1 MAGHGYVRRPRMSV
15 RPVRTRMACLRKAH
29 LKMTQLTPVLTV
41 ELAAQL
47 ARIALNGIA
56 REYPTYPGHVLLDVA
71 DLRRTRELHPAFYG
85 CFDWHSAVHSHWLL
99 ARVLRLLPALPE
111 AGPIR
116 SALSEHLTEAN
127 VRAEAAYFAQP
138 GRGGFER
145 PYGWAWLL
153 KLAEELLDYDDPDG
167 RRWSAAIEPLARLI
181 AQLYLEYL
189 PRLTYPIR
197 SGTHSN
203 TSFGLTFALDYAQ
216 ASGHAQLRDRIVAR
230 SRDYYGADRNG
241 PAIWE
246 PSGGDFHSPCLAEAD
261 LMRRVLPPADFA
273 DWLAVFLP
281 DLAGGGPPQLL
292 TPAVVSDRS
301 DGQIVHLDGLNLSRA
316 WCIWGIA
323 QALPPDDRRRS
334 ILIEAAERHARVG
347 LIGIG
352 SGDYMG
358 EHWLGSFALYML
370 GCVPHQEA
378 G

>member
-1 MAGHGYVRRPRMSV
+1 MMQPLPA
-15 RPVRTRMACLRKAH
+15 
-29 LKMTQLTPVLTV
+29 LTV

-56 REYPTYPGHVLLDVA
+56 REYPTDPGHVLLDAA
-71 DLRRTRELHPAFYG
+71 DLRRNRDLHPAFYG

-99 ARVLRLLPALPE
+99 ARLLRLKPALPE
-111 AGPIR
+111 ATLIR
-116 SALSEHLTEAN
+116 SALNDHLTEAN
-127 VRAEAAYFAQP
+127 LRAEAAYFAQP
-138 GRGGFER
+138 GRVGFER

-153 KLAEELLDYDDPDG
+153 KLAEELLDWDDPDG
-167 RRWSAAIEPLARLI
+167 RRWSAAIEPFARLI
-181 AQLYLEYL
+181 TELYLEYL

-203 TSFGLTFALDYAQ
+203 TAFGLTFALDYAQ
-216 ASGHAQLRDRIVAR
+216 ASAHTLLRDRIVAR
-230 SRDYYGADRNG
+230 SLDYYGADRNG
-241 PAIWE
+241 PAMWE
-246 PSGGDFHSPCLAEAD
+246 PSGGDFLSPCLAEAD
-261 LMRRVLPPADFA
+261 LMRRVLSAAVFA

-281 DLAGGGPPQLL
+281 SLAEGGPPQLL

-316 WCIWGIA
+316 WCMWGMA

-334 ILIEAAERHARVG
+334 ILIEVAERHTRVG

>member
-1 MAGHGYVRRPRMSV
+1 MSV
-15 RPVRTRMACLRKAH
+15 RLVLKRIACLRKAH
-29 LKMTQLTPVLTV
+29 INMMQPSPALTV

-56 REYPTYPGHVLLDVA
+56 REYPTYPGHVLLDAA

-99 ARVLRLLPALPE
+99 ARLLRLLPALPE
-111 AGPIR
+111 AEPIR
-116 SALSEHLTEAN
+116 SALNDHLTEAN
-127 VRAEAAYFAQP
+127 LRAEAAYFAEP
-138 GRGGFER
+138 GRRSFER

-153 KLAEELLDYDDPDG
+153 KLAEELLDWDDPDG

-181 AQLYLEYL
+181 AELYLEFL

-203 TSFGLTFALDYAQ
+203 TAFGLTFALDYAQ
-216 ASGHAQLRDRIVAR
+216 ASAHALLRDRIVAR
-230 SRDYYGADRNG
+230 SLDYYGADRNG
-241 PAIWE
+241 PAMWE
-246 PSGGDFHSPCLAEAD
+246 PGGGDFLSPCLAEAD
-261 LMRRVLPPADFA
+261 LMRRVLPAADFA
-273 DWLAVFLP
+273 GWLALFLP
-281 DLAGGGPPQLL
+281 SLAEGGPPQLL

-316 WCIWGIA
+316 WCLWGIA
-323 QALPPDDRRRS
+323 EALPPDDRRRS
-334 ILIEAAERHARVG
+334 ILIEAAERHARAG

-358 EHWLGSFALYML
+358 EHWLGSFALYARL
-370 GCVPHQEA
+370 CAPPEA